1 MKLVYIGDHFYAES
15 GSAMSSIY
23 TEDGYRSD
31 WGQVQMA
38 LRRGE
43 SIEIRQSTLNEK
55 KHYEEQL
62 AQIKDDFKKDKV

>member
-15 GSAMSSIY
+15 GSVMSSIY

-43 SIEIRQSTLNEK
+43 SIEIRQSTLNENQ
-55 KHYEEQL
+55 HYEEQL
-62 AQIKDDFKKDKV
+62 TQIKDDFKKGKV